1 MLADA
6 YVAGGGIVIGERD
19 LWVTNAAGIE
29 RRGPS
34 GETIAV
40 IDDPLVADAPAAG
53 LVLSG
58 GALWTLESDGLA
70 RISTR
75 RNNVV
80 ARIPLPLDPAFGLT
94 GIAGLAGGADAVWLT
109 NAFRDTVIEVDARS
123 NRVKR
128 TIRVGHDPIGIAFA
142 EGWLWV
148 ANHNDGTVSK
158 IQPKTGK
165 VVATIRVGPNPSEI
179 AAGEGGVWV
188 TGEPDVSSVDTD
200 PRLGSELLGYRIE
213 ELLGRGGMGVVYR
226 AYDLRLKRNVAL
238 KLIAPELSQRRALP
252 RAFPDR
258 DRDRRLAR
266 ASQRRSD
273 PRRR

>member
-1 MLADA
+1 M
-6 YVAGGGIVIGERD
+6 GH
-19 LWVTNAAGIE
+19 E
-29 RRGPS
+29 RRPASSVGARS

-40 IDDPLVADAPAAG
+40 IDLPLVAEPAAG

-58 GALWTLESDGLA
+58 GALWTLENDGLA

-80 ARIPLPLDPAFGLT
+80 ARIPLPRDPASGLT

-109 NAFRDTVIEVDARS
+109 NAIRDTVIEVDARS

-148 ANHNDGTVSK
+148 ANHTDGTVSK

-165 VVATIRVGPNPSEI
+165 VVATFEVGPNPTHI
-179 AAGEGGVWV
+179 AVGEGGVWV
-188 TGEPDVSSVDTD
+188 TVHP
-200 PRLGSELLGYRIE
+200 
-213 ELLGRGGMGVVYR
+213 
-226 AYDLRLKRNVAL
+226 
-238 KLIAPELSQRRALP
+238 
-252 RAFPDR
+252 
-258 DRDRRLAR
+258 
-266 ASQRRSD
+266 
-273 PRRR
+273 